1 MRFLT
6 GLVLAAVGVMGNG
19 ALAADAKYTLS
30 GENTK
35 VEFTG
40 TKKDG
45 KHTGGFKTLAGSV
58 TVPGG
63 DVTKA
68 AIEVTIET
76 ASIYSDNA
84 GLTGHL
90 KNKDFFDVET
100 NKTSTFKSTK
110 LEKDGA
116 GYKVTGDL
124 TLNGKTKSISFPAK
138 VSESGGSFTLT
149 SEFKIDRTEF
159 GMTYGAGKVDNDV
172 ALKIEVK
179 AKK

>member
-1 MRFLT
+1 MRFLI
-6 GLVLAAVGVMGNG
+6 GLVLTAAVGLT
-19 ALAADAKYTLS
+19 APAADTKYALT

-45 KHTGGFKTLAGSV
+45 KHDGGFKTLTGSV
-58 TVPGG
+58 TVPG
-63 DVTKA
+63 DDLTKA

-76 ASIYSDNA
+76 DSLYSDNDM
-84 GLTGHL
+84 LTGHL
-90 KNKDFFDVET
+90 KNKDFFDVKT

-110 LEKDGA
+110 IEAGKDGHT
-116 GYKVTGDL
+116 VTGDL

-138 VSESGGSFTLT
+138 LAAKDGTLTLT
-149 SEFKIDRTEF
+149 SSFKIDRTDF

-172 ALKIEVK
+172 ALRVSVK

>member
-1 MRFLT
+1 MRFLI
-6 GLVLAAVGVMGNG
+6 GLAVAAIGTM
-19 ALAADAKYTLS
+19 AMAADAKYPLN

-45 KHTGGFKTLAGSV
+45 KHTGGFKSLSGSV

-63 DVTKA
+63 DLTKA
-68 AIEVTIET
+68 AIDVTIET
-76 ASIYSDNA
+76 ASIYSDNDM
-84 GLTGHL
+84 LTNHL
-90 KNKDFFDVET
+90 KNKDFFDVAT

-110 LEKDGA
+110 VEKDGG

-124 TLNGKTKSISFPAK
+124 TLNGKTKSVSFPAK
-138 VSESGGSFTLT
+138 LT
-149 SEFKIDRTEF
+149 ETDGAFSLSSEFKIDRTDF

-172 ALKIEVK
+172 ALKVNVT